1 MPGKYGLRALAI
13 ALGTAVLACAAHAQ
27 DQQGQNFETLVEQ
40 ALERAGEPAGTPAP
54 GGPAVLP
61 DLGTTPPQ
69 HPGAPGVLPDLGA
82 PAAPGAAPPAVPL
95 APAVPPT
102 APAPQATPGPLP
114 APAPSSPAPP
124 ASGQAAARGM
134 ETLRPEAVNAAT
146 YQEHADDIRGASPL
160 ILKLQVLLDRN
171 NASPGVID
179 SYYGDNVAKAIAAME
194 SVLGLP
200 VDGELDPDVWKAL
213 GGESARPPLMEYE
226 ITAEDV
232 AGPFLK
238 EVPRDFAEM
247 AKLESLAYT
256 GPLEMFGERFH
267 MDVRLLKALNP
278 QADFAA
284 PGTRIWVAD
293 VKSEKI
299 HGKIARIEADKARR
313 QIRAYDDKDWLIVA
327 YPATIGSEDNPSPSG
342 DHRIDAI
349 APNPVYYYN
358 PKKNF
363 QQGKNDK
370 PLEIPPGPN
379 NPVGTMWIDLS
390 EPSYGIH
397 GTPEPSKIDKT
408 GSHGCIRLTNWDA
421 EELAKIVEPG
431 IIVSFIQ

>member
-1 MPGKYGLRALAI
+1 LRAIAI
-13 ALGTAVLACAAHAQ
+13 ALGAAAVLACAANAQ
-27 DQQGQNFETLVEQ
+27 AQQGQNFETLVEQ

-54 GGPAVLP
+54 QGPAVLP
-61 DLGTTPPQ
+61 DLATPPQ
-69 HPGAPGVLPDLGA
+69 PVPGGPAVLPDLGA
-82 PAAPGAAPPAVPL
+82 PAAPPSAAPSL
-95 APAVPPT
+95 VPP
-102 APAPQATPGPLP
+102 A
-114 APAPSSPAPP
+114 APAPSPPPEAAPRTLPPPAPP
-124 ASGQAAARGM
+124 ASGPVPGQAAEPPARGM
-134 ETLRPEAVNAAT
+134 ESLRPEEVNAAT
-146 YQEHADDIRGASPL
+146 YQEHADVIRGASPL

-179 SYYGDNVAKAIAAME
+179 GYYGDNVAKAIAAME

-200 VDGELDPDVWKAL
+200 VDGQLDPDVWKAL
-213 GGESARPPLMEYE
+213 GGESARPPLMEYV
-226 ITAEDV
+226 ITPEDV
-232 AGPFLK
+232 AGPFLP
-238 EVPRDFAEM
+238 EVPKDFAEM
-247 AKLESLAYT
+247 AKLETVAYT

-278 QADFAA
+278 GADLAA
-284 PGTRIWVAD
+284 PGTRIMVAD

-408 GSHGCIRLTNWDA
+408 GSHGCIRLTNWDV